1 MAYCA
6 LVGSGFLHIN
16 LHYNLYEMNEFS
28 WSVYAVNN
36 SIVLLFFFHLQ
47 IWSAP
52 NWILQI
58 VFDNYVFFQFRL
70 INILKLIRI
79 IQLKAKSMQNQ
90 NKWLSRKSFCFR
102 FIVLNWS

>member
-28 WSVYAVNN
+28 WSVYALR
-36 SIVLLFFFHLQ
+36 ITQLTIRLLFFHLQ

-58 VFDNYVFFQFRL
+58 VFDNYVFFSISTHQYFE
-70 INILKLIRI
+70 IDTHHSIESQKH
-79 IQLKAKSMQNQ
+79 AKS
-90 NKWLSRKSFCFR
+90 K
-102 FIVLNWS
+102 

>member
-1 MAYCA
+1 MPYCA

-52 NWILQI
+52 N
-58 VFDNYVFFQFRL
+58 
-70 INILKLIRI
+70 
-79 IQLKAKSMQNQ
+79 
-90 NKWLSRKSFCFR
+90 
-102 FIVLNWS
+102 